1 MTLMSTCKATLEQAM
16 TYLPPD
22 QLTSVTLVDAKCP
35 IFENIKSQ
43 KLCALLM
50 VGLGCDVYEDIS
62 GIGPTI
68 MLRKVNKLKNDMAN
82 DMRMRENEDALYD
95 YDNFAKLT
103 GQ

>member
-1 MTLMSTCKATLEQAM
+1 
-16 TYLPPD
+16 
-22 QLTSVTLVDAKCP
+22 
-35 IFENIKSQ
+35 
-43 KLCALLM
+43 M

-95 YDNFAKLT
+95 NFAQLT